1 MTVIAYLRV
10 STDDQ
15 TTENQ
20 RLAIESRY
28 TVKKWFVEEAVSGS
42 IPAARRP
49 SFSALLTYV
58 REGDVVVVTA
68 IDRLGRDTVDVLTTV
83 ETLRAKDVS
92 VISMREG
99 FDLNTPVGKLMLT
112 LLAGV
117 AELERQN
124 IKERQMAGIER
135 LRAEGKPLGRIKTID
150 DLSVVQWRQ
159 ENAAS
164 IKQTAEQFG
173 ISVASVKRACS
184 VGREPRLSMSTPN
197 E

>member
-10 STDDQ
+10 STEDQ

-20 RLAIESRY
+20 RRAIESRY
-28 TVKKWFVEEAVSGS
+28 SVNKWFVEEAVSGTV
-42 IPAARRP
+42 PAARRP
-49 SFSALLTYV
+49 SFASLLSYV

-83 ETLRAKDVS
+83 EALRAKDVS

-135 LRAEGKPLGRIKTID
+135 LRAEGKKLGRVKTID
-150 DLSVVQWRQ
+150 DALVRQWRI
-159 ENAAS
+159 ENSAS

-173 ISVASVKRACS
+173 ISVASVKRACAK
-184 VGREPRLSMSTPN
+184 
-197 E
+197 